1 MFKNKNE
8 ENLVPNIHFNY
19 IYGVLMTH
27 MDNLKYVSSRF
38 SSAKSREKYLTEL
51 SQDGDDL

>member
-51 SQDGDDL
+51 S